1 MIQINVKAVP
11 SVSYGKV
18 VVLGKPVDAR
28 GRILLNK
35 LLDKKQFQKCTT
47 DANGIKTYERT
58 ERVTFSPAMA
68 EALRIGGVELIISD
82 MSDFVIPKLG
92 QAIDKV
98 RGTDLDLD
106 LSFLA

>member
-11 SVSYGKV
+11 SVSYGRV

-28 GRILLNK
+28 GQTLLNR
-35 LLDKKQFQKCTT
+35 LLDNKQFQKCTV
-47 DANGIKTYERT
+47 DDHGVKTYERI

-68 EALRIGGVELIISD
+68 EALRIGGVELIITD

-92 QAIDKV
+92 QAIDRV
-98 RGTDLDLD
+98 RGSSLDLD
-106 LSFLA
+106 LSFLS

>member
-28 GRILLNK
+28 GQTLLNK
-35 LLDKKQFQKCTT
+35 LLDNKQFQKVIEV
-47 DANGIKTYERT
+47 NGVKTYERA
-58 ERVTFSPAMA
+58 ERVTFSPAMV
-68 EALRIGGVELIISD
+68 EALRAGGVELIISD
-82 MSDFVIPKLG
+82 LSDFVVPKVG

-98 RGTDLDLD
+98 RSTSLDLD